1 MDIKIT
7 SSLCSLS
14 PYEFLDLIQK
24 LKSNVDVFLCIF
36 NKLSDINQI
45 SIPDQTVVAFST
57 VLIIVSHTKTV
68 LEELLSSHFSKL
80 ILFFTSKF

>member
-80 ILFFTSKF
+80 ILFFTSKI